1 MPRIAIDYTPACE
14 QGGGIGR
21 YVRELTAALAI
32 EDPVTDY
39 RLFVAG
45 SKRERLPHPPGP
57 NFDWRMT
64 ILTPQWLARIWQRAQ
79 LPLPVEV
86 FTGLVDLFHATDFVL
101 PPTLP
106 RARSLLTVHDLS
118 FIRVPDAASPSLRRY
133 LEAVVPRSVER
144 ADHVLADSQATKDDL
159 IEIYRTPP
167 DKISV
172 LYSAVDGRFGRVTDE
187 MALQEVLNRHNL
199 KDIKYVLS
207 VGTVQPRKNYSGAI
221 RALSKIRDQGIDL
234 HYAVAGGR
242 GWLEDEMY
250 RSIRETAME
259 DRVHIL
265 GFVPDEDLPALYSGA
280 RALLAVS
287 LYEGFGLP
295 VLEAMACGTPVI
307 TSNLSSL
314 PEVAGDA
321 GILVDPLDTE
331 AISEAIMRLLTD
343 AALRQQLVAA
353 GFEHVKRFSW
363 ASAASQLKSIYDAM
377 LDL

>member
-1 MPRIAIDYTPACE
+1 MSRIAIDYTAAYE

-21 YVRELTAALAI
+21 YVRELTAALAV
-32 EDPVTDY
+32 EDAVTDY

-45 SKRERLPHPPGP
+45 AKRAQLPRPPGT
-57 NFDWRMT
+57 NFNWRPT
-64 ILTPQWLARIWQRAQ
+64 ILTPRWLARIWQRAQ
-79 LPLPVEV
+79 LPLPVET
-86 FTGLVDLFHATDFVL
+86 FTGAVDLFHATDFVL

-106 RARSLLTVHDLS
+106 RTRSLLTVHDLS
-118 FIRVPDAASPSLRRY
+118 FLRVPDAASASLRRY
-133 LEAVVPRSVER
+133 LEAVAPRSVAR

-159 IEIYRTPP
+159 IEIYRTPA

-187 MALQEVLNRHNL
+187 IALRTVLDRHGLND
-199 KDIKYVLS
+199 KTFVLS
-207 VGTVQPRKNYSGAI
+207 VGTVQPRKNYSRAI

-234 HYAVAGGR
+234 HYAIAGGS

-250 RSIRETAME
+250 RSIRESALE

-307 TSNLSSL
+307 TSDLSSL

-321 GILVDPLDTE
+321 GLLVNPLDTE
-331 AISEAIMRLLTD
+331 AISAAMMRLLTD
-343 AALRQQLVAA
+343 SAFRQRLAAA
-353 GFEHVKRFSW
+353 GIEHVKRFSW
-363 ASAASQLKSIYDAM
+363 AKSARQLKSIYDE
-377 LDL
+377 LLGI